1 MEEHFLLLPE
11 VLPSTAVAGLAAPA
25 LSELRREL
33 ERAGRLSVYEV
44 RGLRVAEERRKAGGR
59 VLWAFPSL
67 ADALVCCQDG
77 PVDPRFLTEGTPPMH
92 VARVVGER
100 LLADTRFIRAAPGS
114 IATEV
119 PRLLPVRQ
127 QAWLRHAA
135 YAHEQWLV
143 ALTDDELVKAP
154 RLSPQQALESVLD
167 VTLRATKDRTERERL
182 KRLPRALSAWR
193 PDTLQAFAPLREHA
207 VTGFAVG

>member
-11 VLPSTAVAGLAAPA
+11 ALPSTAVTGLQAPA
-25 LSELRREL
+25 LAELRLEL
-33 ERAGRLSVYEV
+33 ERAGRLSVHEV
-44 RGLRVAEERRKAGGR
+44 RGLRLAEERRKSGGC

-77 PVDPRFLTEGTPPMH
+77 PIDPRFLTQGPPPMH
-92 VARVVGER
+92 IARVVGER

-127 QAWLRHAA
+127 QAWLRHAS
-135 YAHEQWLV
+135 YAQEQWLL
-143 ALTDDELVKAP
+143 ALSAKELAQAP
-154 RLSPQQALESVLD
+154 RLSPQRALESALE
-167 VTLRATKDRTERERL
+167 VTLRATKERTERERL
-182 KRLPRALSAWR
+182 KRLPRALDAWR
-193 PDTLQAFAPLREHA
+193 PDALQSFAPLREHA
-207 VTGFAVG
+207 AATFLTR